1 MDENQFEKF
10 QRNTGGNPV
19 VEKSKIKLST
29 LQNALPIK
37 GEFKTIIRN
46 KTCGTETRIIV
57 VKGKINSPPL
67 LSKSTLIELG
77 MIQIRTDGSFV
88 KANQLRIPDSGP
100 PFNSKKLTI
109 EKGFKHYQ
117 VTPGRQ
123 IANTEVNL
131 FRKPIN
137 KTEQITKLKKKN
149 TKTAKQEIH
158 RRYHSNLYEEI
169 NERDRQCKEKIKG
182 YAENR
187 IKEMKKLDPLARH
200 AREGAEDIQNYA
212 PAQVRA
218 GGWIKRLWK
227 NRYKSQETSSRRTR

>member
-10 QRNTGGNPV
+10 QRKTYGNQV
-19 VEKSKIKLST
+19 LEKSKIKLST

-46 KTCGTETRIIV
+46 KTCGTETRFIV

-77 MIQIRTDGSFV
+77 IIQIIQIRTDGSFV
-88 KANQLRIPDSGP
+88 KTNQLRIPDSGP
-100 PFNSKKLTI
+100 PSNS
-109 EKGFKHYQ
+109 EKHYQ

-123 IANTEVNL
+123 IANKEVNL

-149 TKTAKQEIH
+149 TKTAKEEIH

-169 NERDRQCKEKIKG
+169 NKRDRQSKEKIKG

-187 IKEMKKLDPLARH
+187 NKMKKCPPPARH
-200 AREGAEDIQNYA
+200 TASNITNFPY
-212 PAQVRA
+212 
-218 GGWIKRLWK
+218 I
-227 NRYKSQETSSRRTR
+227 